1 MRVLS
6 WCQGSSS
13 CSEVL
18 CCGSLCSDSSGCT
31 RRRGSP
37 VAWLERTM
45 CGIGLEVYTQ
55 SFVRN
60 LPFLDESTERFMVK
74 GNNVYDILRPPRAT
88 STESLVLSVPCS
100 EGQNNNQAVGLLL
113 ALASYFQG
121 QIYWARDNIFLVNE
135 HDLIS
140 TEAWLEGYHDV
151 NVTDMQSPVM
161 MG

>member
-1 MRVLS
+1 M
-6 WCQGSSS
+6 
-13 CSEVL
+13 
-18 CCGSLCSDSSGCT
+18 
-31 RRRGSP
+31 GSP